1 LVLFDFKQKP
11 CGYGRP
17 IEGTVMSQHRSLKS
31 GSALGGKRNVLR
43 RYERV
48 ALLKKRGEWKEGDRV
63 TGLRKTKDEE

>member
-1 LVLFDFKQKP
+1 
-11 CGYGRP
+11 
-17 IEGTVMSQHRSLKS
+17 MSQHRSLKS

-63 TGLRKTKDEE
+63 VGCLLYTSDAADE